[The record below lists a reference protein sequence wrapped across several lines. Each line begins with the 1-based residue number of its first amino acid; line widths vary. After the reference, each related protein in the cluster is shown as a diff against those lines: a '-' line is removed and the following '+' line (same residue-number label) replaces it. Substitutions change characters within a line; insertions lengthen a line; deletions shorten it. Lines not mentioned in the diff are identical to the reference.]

1 MPLSLLPTRNRSRLG
16 SLSIHVQSHL
26 VDDIL
31 QKGEVL
37 QRKGEALEE
46 AGQFGRYVACVEA
59 VMETQL
65 RSSLSDEVHPF

>member
-1 MPLSLLPTRNRSRLG
+1 MAALACE
-16 SLSIHVQSHL
+16 IAAV
-26 VDDIL
+26 
-31 QKGEVL
+31 
-37 QRKGEALEE
+37 ALEE